1 MIRIRFSYS
10 YKEYKD
16 YPEATEISKTRGIL
30 FTFYCI
36 VLGFGVL
43 SSIAL
48 LSIETWYEGIIGL
61 ILCIAGFVYLVTRYE
76 TVTERKIACAIFKRQ
91 LEKEMCIS
99 DSSTIRK
106 LMKEF
111 KKELKQKEHNDV
123 PYDKMI

>member
-1 MIRIRFSYS
+1 MIRISYS
-10 YKEYKD
+10 YKVYKD
-16 YPEATEISKTRGIL
+16 YPEATYISQTRGIL
-30 FTFYCI
+30 LTFYSI
-36 VLGFGVL
+36 ALGFGVL
-43 SSIAL
+43 ASIAL
-48 LSIETWYEGIIGL
+48 LSIGNWFEGIVGL
-61 ILCIAGFVYLVTRYE
+61 ILCILGFIYLFTRYG